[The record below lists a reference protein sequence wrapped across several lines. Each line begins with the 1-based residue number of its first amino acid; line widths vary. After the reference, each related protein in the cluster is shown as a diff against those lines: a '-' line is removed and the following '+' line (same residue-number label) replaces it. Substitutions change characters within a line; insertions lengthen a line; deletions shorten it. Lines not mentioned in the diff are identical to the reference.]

1 MTTDPRFVI
10 TIVTLGIIVFDSGY
24 LIWYLNRQNAPVRTN
39 VVKMIGV
46 ILLVPLIFLLSL
58 WDKIESQTVATILGA
73 FVGYVFG
80 HMSIKEEWENK

>member
-1 MTTDPRFVI
+1 
-10 TIVTLGIIVFDSGY
+10 
-24 LIWYLNRQNAPVRTN
+24 
-39 VVKMIGV
+39 MIGV